1 MNYLQAI
8 QSELESI
15 LSIKIQ
21 YNFISGTNSVINES
35 IMILS
40 SAGQIDTILEND
52 DVKECINTWIG
63 NIRFKIAVNE
73 SSVIKQG
80 EILESILLDLQEF
93 EPKKIEGT
101 NFNIDIYEIS
111 LNQHSTCVSN
121 NKNECTFDV
130 MLVTKFN
137 LIER

>member
-8 QSELESI
+8 QSQLETI
-15 LSIKIQ
+15 LSIKLQ
-21 YNFISGTNSVINES
+21 YNFISGTNSVINEP
-35 IMILS
+35 IMMLS
-40 SAGQIDTILEND
+40 SAGSIESILEND
-52 DVKECINTWIG
+52 DMKECINTWIG

-73 SSVIKQG
+73 SSIIKQG
-80 EILESILLDLQEF
+80 EILESILLDLQAF
-93 EPKKIEGT
+93 KPTRIEGT
-101 NFNIDIYEIS
+101 NFNVDIYEIS

-130 MLVTKFN
+130 MLITKFN